1 MPKRILVPVDGSD
14 CSADALAFAATEW
27 PDAELVLLHV
37 INPARSASGSE
48 LGMPGAVEQWYENAT
63 TRSETILSNAAG
75 TVDRDVET
83 LTEVGSPGNT
93 IREVAE
99 AEDVD
104 LIVIGSHGRTGV
116 SRVLLGSVAEGVVRK
131 ASVPVTVVR

>member
-1 MPKRILVPVDGSD
+1 MVKRILVPVDGSD
-14 CSADALAFAATEW
+14 CSNEALQFAAEEW
-27 PDAELVLLHV
+27 PAAELVLLHV
-37 INPARSASGSE
+37 INPARSSAGSE
-48 LGMPGAVEQWYENAT
+48 LGVPGAVEQWYENAT
-63 TRSETILSNAAG
+63 TRSETVLSNAAA

-83 LTEVGSPGNT
+83 LTEVGRPGNT
-93 IREVAE
+93 IRDVAE

-104 LIVIGSHGRTGV
+104 AIVIGSHGRTGV